1 MVSEEQAVLRALR
14 SRRQG
19 AVLAYHGPAGVGKT
33 HAAHELLR
41 RAGVRAHALS
51 ATLPL
56 ADWPARFPAGRALP
70 GWTQAALRRLPDG
83 DGALSALA
91 ALIASHAPVGVIVDD
106 LHDASPAQAQALTTL
121 AGLLARA
128 RGVALLLTT
137 RHAVPDGIAAY
148 EISPLDATGTA
159 ALCGAELGPQLPP
172 EVSHWVH
179 ARAHGNPLFTL
190 EYLRFLVR
198 SGHLYSDGQRW
209 HWRPPDSARLPGRIE
224 ALIDLTLER
233 AGPHRAALEARAC
246 VPDAGLAVW
255 AHVAGVDTGTLRQS
269 VRELEAQGLLTGPDG
284 MFSHPLYAE
293 VLRTQVTPEQARTLA
308 NRALDAYRGEPL
320 RAVAFLDAAGTPP
333 HEAAQL
339 LERAAAEAQAH
350 GQGAHAGTLLAR
362 ASDLAAPPRQ
372 AALAGQAATLLQG
385 SDLPR
390 ALALATRALAD
401 PALVAGTLPLAATL
415 SARSGGRTALEALLD
430 TQPPG
435 PPADGARI
443 LALQGIG
450 DHAGALSRWD
460 ALSAGEQAAA
470 SVPVRSAVA
479 MALLGTGRRYDA
491 ARALD
496 TLLAESLS
504 EPERQRLLGV
514 QVMLLFHQGEYRAA
528 ADLAGATAQEMQTA
542 GNAVGASALH
552 HNRAAFLRMLGELD
566 AAMDS
571 VTRAL
576 DARRTLGDARG
587 YASSLG
593 MRGELHLER
602 GELDL
607 AEDALSEAQGVLTYQ
622 DGAHFLLNNLGML
635 TSLYTLSAAP
645 LSGELAL
652 HHARR
657 ALRLARELGN
667 PHLLAETL
675 TDASRA
681 YARAGQGQEALDLA
695 TQAQDLAGTLSADP
709 RTRSRVGVARGLALD
724 ALGRRAG
731 ALEELRAAE
740 AVAREHLGPYEADRI
755 AVDIARLGGDRAT
768 LTRLAAQ
775 FEAGGQGL
783 GALLARRALGDAPA
797 QPGEVRLR
805 VLGPLE
811 LDGAPVRGD
820 VRRTLLLRVLEARL
834 LGRAEVTRLDL
845 ADDLYPGRPE
855 AQALGAL
862 KQAVAALRAASGH
875 EVIVTTAGG
884 YALGDV
890 PSDAEIFLGAPDL
903 AHWRGALPPETGEAL
918 RGALHAALLRAARAA
933 LPGDPAAAA
942 RAGRLLWDDDVL
954 DEDALA
960 LTVDALRQSGNHRSL
975 TRVYNAAR
983 EQLAGVGVTLPE
995 RWQDYLDTRPA

>member
-1 MVSEEQAVLRALR
+1 MVIEEQAVVRALR
-14 SRRQG
+14 NRRQG

-33 HAAHELLR
+33 HAAHDLLR

-70 GWTQAALRRLPDG
+70 GWIQAALRRLPDG

-137 RHAVPDGIAAY
+137 RHAVPGDLPAY
-148 EISPLDATGTA
+148 EICPLDEAGTA
-159 ALCGAELGPQLPP
+159 ALCATELGPHLPP
-172 EVSHWVH
+172 EVCHWVH

-246 VPDAGLAVW
+246 VPDAPVPVW
-255 AHVAGVDTGTLRQS
+255 ASVAGMDPQTLHGAI
-269 VRELEAQGLLTGPDG
+269 RELTQQGLLTGPDG
-284 MFSHPLYAE
+284 HFSHPLYAE
-293 VLRTQVTPEQARTLA
+293 VLRAHDSPQHLRTLA
-308 NRALDAYRGEPL
+308 GRALEAYRDDPL
-320 RAVAFLDAAGTPP
+320 RAVDFLDAAGTPP
-333 HEAAQL
+333 EVAAQL
-339 LERAAAEAQAH
+339 LERAAGDAQNRS
-350 GQGAHAGTLLAR
+350 QGAHAGTLLAR
-362 ASDLAAPPRQ
+362 ASDVAPPARR
-372 AALAGQAATLLQG
+372 AALAGQAALLLQG

-401 PALVAGTLPLAATL
+401 PALAASTLPLAATL
-415 SARSGGRTALEALLD
+415 SARSGGRAALEALLD

-435 PPADGARI
+435 PHADGARI

-450 DHAGALSRWD
+450 DHAGALSHWD
-460 ALSAGEQAAA
+460 TLDADEHAAA

-514 QVMLLFHQGEYRAA
+514 QVMLLYHQGEYRAA
-528 ADLAGATAQEMQTA
+528 ADLAGATALDMQAA
-542 GNAVGASALH
+542 GNAVGASALW

-576 DARRTLGDARG
+576 DARRLLGDARG

-607 AEDALSEAQGVLTYQ
+607 AEDALSEAHSVLTYQ

-657 ALRLARELGN
+657 ALRLARDLGN
-667 PHLLAETL
+667 PQLLTETL
-675 TDASRA
+675 ADASRA
-681 YARAGQGQEALDLA
+681 YARAGQGEEALDLA
-695 TQAQDLAGTLSADP
+695 AQAQTLAGTLSADP
-709 RTRSRVGVARGLALD
+709 RIQSRNAVARALALD
-724 ALGRRAG
+724 ALGRRTE
-731 ALEELRAAE
+731 ALDALRAAE
-740 AVAREHLGPYEADRI
+740 AVAREHLGTYEADRI
-755 AVDIARLGGDRAT
+755 AVDIARLSADRAT

-783 GALLARRALGDAPA
+783 GALLARRALGDAPV

-811 LDGAPVRGD
+811 LDGVPVRGD

-834 LGRAEVTRLDL
+834 LGRTEVTRLDL

-875 EVIVTTAGG
+875 EVIMTTAGG

-890 PSDAEIFLGAPDL
+890 PSDAEAFLSTPDL

-933 LPGDPAAAA
+933 LPEDPAAAA

-975 TRVYNAAR
+975 TRVYRAAR
-983 EQLAGVGVTLPE
+983 EHLAGVGVILPE
-995 RWQDYLDTRPA
+995 RWQDYLDHRS